1 MPESPS
7 GRKKWWICNQ
17 NSTLTGFITHK
28 TCCQPS
34 LSWRQSM
41 VAGVLVS
48 MASSNRIVCRGC
60 FLGHSAA
67 LLPQNLYVSPPKLPC
82 IAAKNHLKFRRL
94 GSFPPKF
101 SRYWYVSQQ
110 SCIQQNVQGCAAAK
124 FCGSNAALPL
134 CDQKKKFVA
143 NRRISA
149 VSHHGPYMCCD
160 GAI

>member
-1 MPESPS
+1 
-7 GRKKWWICNQ
+7 
-17 NSTLTGFITHK
+17 
-28 TCCQPS
+28 
-34 LSWRQSM
+34 
-41 VAGVLVS
+41 

-160 GAI
+160 GAIWARECATKEDNWYVMHVAPSQCRDGVNTVSMQHI